1 MLSGGR
7 RCLLQQ
13 VTMAVHRSLY
23 TPEFSASSFLVQ
35 DSRDLYLRLL
45 GHVRPHWKGFVLAL
59 AATALAAATDPL
71 FPALMKPLLDKG
83 FGQQGNDWMAWLPLA
98 IVGIFI
104 LRGIASFLASYGMS
118 WVANRV
124 IMDLRQ
130 LMFERL
136 MRLPTTYFDANPSSV
151 PATRIAYDVNNVAM
165 AATSTLTVVIRDSL
179 SVLGLVGWLL
189 YLNWKLTLISLAV
202 IPLIGFII
210 RGFSARLR
218 RLSLAAQDGMAQMN
232 QVLHE
237 SIKGQKV
244 VKIFGG
250 EAHAT
255 SRFGKVNNALRGY
268 SMRQGL
274 AAAAITPLTQI
285 LASIALAI
293 VVYVALQQSAS
304 NETTVG
310 SFVSFITAML
320 LLLAPLKHLADINAP
335 LQRGLAAA
343 ESVFR
348 MLDETAEVDS
358 GTVALG
364 HARGVIEFTGVSLRY
379 AGAERDALTRID
391 LHIRPG
397 ETVALVGPS
406 GGGKSSLVNLVP
418 RFYHPGGGQ
427 IRIDGHDI
435 ETLTLQSLRAGIAH
449 VSQDVF
455 LFDDTI
461 AANIAY
467 GGRRGAG
474 RAEIE
479 AAARAANALEFIEQL
494 PEGFDTLIGEN
505 GGRLSGGQRQRLA
518 IARAILKDAPILI
531 LDEATSALDNESE
544 RQVQAALEELMRGRT
559 TLVIAHRLSTI
570 ERADRIVVLSNGRIA
585 EIGSHNELLAAA
597 GLYSHLYKLQFE
609 TND

>member
-1 MLSGGR
+1 M
-7 RCLLQQ
+7 
-13 VTMAVHRSLY
+13 T
-23 TPEFSASSFLVQ
+23 SS
-35 DSRDLYLRLL
+35 RKLYLRLL
-45 GHVRPHWKGFVLAL
+45 SHVRPHWKGFALTL

-83 FGQQGNDWMAWLPLA
+83 FGQSGNQWLAWLPLA
-98 IVGIFI
+98 IIAIFM
-104 LRGIASFLASYGMS
+104 LRGMAGFLASYGMS
-118 WVANRV
+118 WVSNRV
-124 IMDLRQ
+124 ITDLRQ

-136 MRLPTTYFDANPSSV
+136 MRLPTSYFDAHASSV
-151 PATRIAYDVNNVAM
+151 PATRIAYDVNGVAA
-165 AATSTLTVVIRDSL
+165 AATSTLTVLIRDTL
-179 SVLGLVGWLL
+179 SVIGLVAWLL

-210 RGFSARLR
+210 RGFSSRLR

-232 QVLHE
+232 EVLQE
-237 SIKGQKV
+237 SIRGQKV

-255 SRFGKVNNALRGY
+255 SRFARVNNALRGY

-274 AAAAITPLTQI
+274 AAAAITPITQI

-293 VVYVALQQSAS
+293 VVYVALHQSAS

-348 MLDETAEVDS
+348 MLDETPEIDT
-358 GTVALG
+358 GTVELG
-364 HARGVIEFTGVSLRY
+364 RARGVIEFVGVGLRY
-379 AGAERDALTRID
+379 AGAERDALAGID
-391 LHIRPG
+391 LNVRRG

-418 RFYHPGGGQ
+418 RFYHPTTGQ

-435 ETLTLQSLRAGIAH
+435 ETLTRESLRANIAH
-449 VSQDVF
+449 VGQDVF
-455 LFDDTI
+455 LFDDTV

-467 GGRRGAG
+467 GEKQGAKPD
-474 RAEIE
+474 EIE

-494 PEGFDTLIGEN
+494 PAGFDTLIGEN
-505 GGRLSGGQRQRLA
+505 GARLSGGQRQRLA

-531 LDEATSALDNESE
+531 LDEATSALDSESE

-570 ERADRIVVLSNGRIA
+570 ERADRIVVLAHGRIA
-585 EIGSHNELLAAA
+585 EIGSHAQLLAAD
-597 GLYSHLYKLQFE
+597 GLYASLYRLQFAE
-609 TND
+609 AV

>member
-1 MLSGGR
+1 M
-7 RCLLQQ
+7 
-13 VTMAVHRSLY
+13 
-23 TPEFSASSFLVQ
+23 Q

-45 GHVRPHWKGFVLAL
+45 GHVRPHWKGFVLTL

-83 FGQQGNDWMAWLPLA
+83 FGQDANDWMNWLPLA
-98 IVGIFI
+98 IVGIFV
-104 LRGIASFLASYGMS
+104 LRGVAGFLASYGMS

-124 IMDLRQ
+124 ITDLRQ

-136 MRLPTTYFDANPSSV
+136 MRLPTSYFDANPSSV
-151 PATRIAYDVNNVAM
+151 PATRIAYDVNGVAM
-165 AATSTLTVVIRDSL
+165 AATSTLTVLIRDSL
-179 SVLGLVGWLL
+179 SVLGLVSWLL

-210 RGFSARLR
+210 RGFSSRLR
-218 RLSLAAQDGMAQMN
+218 RLSLAAQEGMAQMN

-255 SRFGKVNNALRGY
+255 SHFAKVNNALRGY
-268 SMRQGL
+268 AMRQGL

-293 VVYVALQQSAS
+293 VVYVAVQQSVS

-348 MLDETAEVDS
+348 MLDETSEIDA
-358 GTVALG
+358 GTVDLG
-364 HARGVIEFTGVSLRY
+364 HARGVIEFGAVSLRY
-379 AGAERDALTRID
+379 AAGERDALARIE
-391 LHIRPG
+391 LSIRPG

-418 RFYHPGGGQ
+418 RFYHPTSGQ

-435 ETLTLQSLRAGIAH
+435 ETLTLESLRANIAH
-449 VSQDVF
+449 VGQDVF

-467 GGRRGAG
+467 GGKRNAKPV
-474 RAEIE
+474 EIE

-494 PEGFDTLIGEN
+494 PEGFNTLIGEN

-544 RQVQAALEELMRGRT
+544 RQVQAALEELMHGRT

-570 ERADRIVVLSNGRIA
+570 ERSDRIVVLSHGRIA
-585 EIGSHNELLAAA
+585 EIGSHAQLLAAN
-597 GLYSHLYKLQFE
+597 GLYASLYRLQFSE
-609 TND
+609 NE